1 MPNGMDLAEITS
13 WWQWSTNPSL
23 MWESSPEYSGKVI
36 FNYNNIL
43 LAMPQDYCENRSPQ
57 VSEDIQL
64 SIKNLSDGQKISTK
78 PMIWFNVTAKNN
90 IKRVSVSINDRVIG
104 SKEYNGKS
112 NDITDII
119 SSNL

>member
-1 MPNGMDLAEITS
+1 
-13 WWQWSTNPSL
+13 
-23 MWESSPEYSGKVI
+23 
-36 FNYNNIL
+36 
-43 LAMPQDYCENRSPQ
+43 MPQDYCENRSPQ
-57 VSEDIQL
+57 ISEDIQL

-119 SSNL
+119 SSDL